1 MNQRTVFVVG
11 VLALAGVAL
20 ALRLPQLDLRP
31 MHVDEAVHAYKL
43 NTLWETGRYEYDLN
57 EYHGP
62 TLYYFTLP
70 AVWLSGARDFAQWQ
84 APTLRIVPV
93 VFGVALILLLLLV
106 ADGLGRPATLCAAAL
121 TAISPALT
129 YYSRYYI
136 QEMLL
141 VFFTFLVIAAGWRYV
156 QTRRLGWALL
166 AGAGIGLMHA
176 TKETCVIAL
185 GCMLVALAA
194 TQLWSRRRG
203 SRPSPERKR
212 RAKAPSLAC
221 ASGSVGPGAGASGS
235 DRRRFVI
242 RDIGATALVAIAVSA
257 TFFSGLFTNFQ
268 GPADSIRAFATY
280 FQRAGAGGVH
290 EHPWTYY
297 LHILTYWQAG
307 PGPIW
312 SEGLILTLFLAGL
325 VTAIRGTGGADR
337 RTVLLR
343 FLALYTIL
351 MTLVY
356 AAIPYKTPWCILSA
370 LQAMTLVAGVGA
382 ATLVRIVRFRAAKA
396 AVAVVLVAAGVQLA
410 WQAQRANSFKYCAN
424 ERNPYVYAHTLHSV
438 VELAD
443 QLDRLA
449 AIQPQGHRLLIKVMV
464 DNCWPLPW
472 YLRRFDQVGYW
483 EHVPDDPDADVILAS
498 SKLQPEIE
506 PRLKCTYQVSQ
517 RGLRRDER
525 LAVYIE
531 QSLWDT
537 FVQHLRSTDTTS
549 RSTRHD

>member
-43 NTLWETGRYEYDLN
+43 NALWETGRYEYDLN

-70 AVWLSGARDFAQWQ
+70 AVWLSSARDFAQLQ

-121 TAISPALT
+121 TAISPALA

-136 QEMLL
+136 QEMVL

-166 AGAGIGLMHA
+166 AGAGIGLLHA

-185 GCMLVALAA
+185 GCMLVALVV
-194 TQLWSRRRG
+194 TVRWCRR
-203 SRPSPERKR
+203 ST
-212 RAKAPSLAC
+212 
-221 ASGSVGPGAGASGS
+221 AGH
-235 DRRRFVI
+235 RRFPVSH
-242 RDIGATALVAIAVSA
+242 IGAALLVAIVVSA
-257 TFFSGLFTNFQ
+257 VLFSGFFTNLR
-268 GPADSIRAFATY
+268 GPLNSVRAFGTY
-280 FQRAGAGGVH
+280 FQRAGSNGVH
-290 EHPWTYY
+290 EHAWTYY
-297 LHILTYWQAG
+297 LHILTLSQAG
-307 PGPIW
+307 AGPIW
-312 SEGLILTLFLAGL
+312 SEGLIVALCVVGL
-325 VTAIRGTGGADR
+325 ITAIRSRGIAGVQTP
-337 RTVLLR
+337 LLR
-343 FLALYTIL
+343 FFALYTIL
-351 MTLVY
+351 MTVVY
-356 AAIPYKTPWCILSA
+356 SAIPYKTPWCVLGV
-370 LQAMTLVAGVGA
+370 LQGMTLLGGVGA
-382 ATLVRIVRFRAAKA
+382 VTLVRVIRRPAAQA
-396 AVAVVLVAAGVQLA
+396 VVAVVLLAAGVQLA

-449 AIQPQGHRLLIKVMV
+449 AIQPQGHHLLIKVMV

-537 FVQHLRSTDTTS
+537 FIQHLRSTDTTS